1 MAGAGDTSV
10 LEPAREDTKDE
21 CITVRATVRGPV
33 RGHRNAREVSG
44 RAVARSEHLG
54 EARVSTV
61 YTDTASVRTTSRVWE
76 NRVPNRR
83 LPTPCADVGNFEAN
97 FRPEAPRALGARPM
111 VASAPQSRALYGS
124 HARRAPTRSR
134 VWVGFGTT
142 RVVPHSVS
150 GAGRR
155 DVMLEVIVARSTDY
169 SYAW

>member
-1 MAGAGDTSV
+1 M
-10 LEPAREDTKDE
+10 
-21 CITVRATVRGPV
+21 RATVRGPV
-33 RGHRNAREVSG
+33 WGPCNAREVSG

-124 HARRAPTRSR
+124 HARRAPGRSFER
-134 VWVGFGTT
+134 SIVGSP
-142 RVVPHSVS
+142 RDVPHTAS
-150 GAGRR
+150 GAGR
-155 DVMLEVIVARSTDY
+155 
-169 SYAW
+169 